1 MPFGGSLPP
10 LSVYA
15 KNFIFL
21 SFKINFACVS
31 VYEYS
36 VFTLLLNE
44 QNSVPSVNINS

>member
-31 VYEYS
+31 VFEFAEFIS
-36 VFTLLLNE
+36 WFLE
-44 QNSVPSVNINS
+44 QNSIFPFHEN